1 MFIEEV
7 EEMEEKSKAQKIALS
22 GVLISLAVVFG
33 AFSIPIG
40 VAKIS
45 PIQHFVNVVG
55 AITLGPVYAVANAFV
70 ASLIRN
76 ILGTGSLLAFP
87 GSMVGALLAGMLYKS
102 FKKTFAAAVG
112 EVIGTGILG
121 AILAYP
127 IAKLFMGKEGAIFM
141 FVSPFIMS
149 CTAGALI
156 GYFFLKVP
164 VIRNILVDNQ
174 SVSGKKA
181 SEV

>member
-1 MFIEEV
+1 MG
-7 EEMEEKSKAQKIALS
+7 EKSKAQKIALS
-22 GVLISLAVVFG
+22 GVLIGMAVIFG
-33 AFSIPIG
+33 TFSIPIG

-55 AITLGPVYAVANAFV
+55 AITLGPLYAIANAFV

-76 ILGTGSLLAFP
+76 ILGTGSILAFP
-87 GSMVGALLAGMLYKS
+87 GSMVGAFLAGIFYKN
-102 FKKTFAAAVG
+102 FKKIFAAVIG

-127 IAKLFMGKEGAIFM
+127 IAKLFLGKEGAIFM

-149 CTAGALI
+149 CTLGAI
-156 GYFFLKVP
+156 MGYVFLKIP
-164 VIRNILVDNQ
+164 IIQNTLINNETTNKRKNIGQ
-174 SVSGKKA
+174 I
-181 SEV
+181 